1 MTGSWLANAD
11 PKTAWA
17 HQAWASF
24 GPLAASGE
32 GLVILPVHGLRSH
45 APGLPLDHEEVLA
58 SALLRRAMQALQGCV
73 PALVLPPLRFV
84 PGTGPDSLFG
94 IDYSLAHEIGL
105 ALCQGVREAG
115 FAKLV
120 FFNTSPE
127 LAPFS
132 ATLAIDA
139 RAAFGLQTYVVHAD
153 ALGLRPELPGGGTAD
168 AASALVALLAE
179 IREHRSTRLERRPP
193 PPPAASAANA
203 VPFPS
208 HRDRYLPSFT
218 REALAAL
225 PDKEHIQVI
234 LPTASIEQHGH
245 HLPVGVDSILGQ
257 AQLDALLGLAGADV
271 RVLVAPP
278 VTYGKSNEHTGFPGT
293 LSIGASAL
301 HRLAASLTAQLHA
314 LGFRH
319 IRLFNTH
326 GGNTAVLR
334 SLVAAGGF
342 PPGCSLGFLQ
352 GAFRPELPA
361 QEAAWGMHADEW
373 ESSLM
378 LACAPELVDMSKAC
392 CEYPARIDEPGLL
405 RPEKAP
411 ATFAWLSRDLSQ
423 SGVLGDARPATA
435 QKGRDWLAA
444 EARSL
449 LEALRIFPQ

>member
-1 MTGSWLANAD
+1 MTGSWLADAD

-17 HQAWASF
+17 HKAWASF

-32 GLVILPVHGLRSH
+32 CLVILPVHGLRSH
-45 APGLPLDHEEVLA
+45 APGLPFDQEEVLG
-58 SALLRRAMQALQGCV
+58 SALLHRAMLALQGSF

-84 PGTGPDSLFG
+84 PATGPDSLFG
-94 IDYSLAHEIGL
+94 IDYGLAHEIGL
-105 ALCQGVREAG
+105 SLAQGVHEAG
-115 FAKLV
+115 FTKLV
-120 FFNTSPE
+120 FLNTGTD

-153 ALGLRPELPGGGTAD
+153 ALGLRPELPGGGSGD
-168 AASALVALLAE
+168 PASALVGLLTE
-179 IREHRSTRLERRPP
+179 IREHRAGRLERRPAS
-193 PPPAASAANA
+193 PPASSAENSA
-203 VPFPS
+203 PFPS
-208 HRDRYLPSFT
+208 RRHCYLPAFT

-225 PDKEHIQVI
+225 PDKEQLQVI

-257 AQLDALLGLAGADV
+257 AQLDAMLGLAGTAA
-271 RVLVAPP
+271 RILIAPP
-278 VTYGKSNEHTGFPGT
+278 ITYGKSNEHTGFPGT
-293 LSIGASAL
+293 LSISATAL
-301 HRLAASLTAQLHA
+301 HRLAASLAGQLHA

-342 PPGCSLGFLQ
+342 PRGCSLGFLQ

-392 CEYPARIDEPGLL
+392 CEYPARIDDPGLL

-411 ATFAWLSRDLSQ
+411 ATFAWLSRDVSQ
-423 SGVLGDARPATA
+423 SGVLGDATRATA
-435 QKGRDWLAA
+435 QKGREWLAA

-449 LEALRIFPQ
+449 LEALRSIPS